1 MKRTFAIG
9 DIHGCSKTFRKLV
22 EEGIQPTLEDEI
34 ICVGDYI
41 DRGPDSKG
49 VIDSIIELRA
59 RGIQVH
65 TLRGNH
71 EQMFLDSLGDDEARE
86 EWLMN
91 GGQAT
96 CKSFGIKNAPQ
107 ISDHYLSFFS
117 GTKYYHMT
125 DQFIV
130 VHAGLNF
137 EPDDPF
143 EDKDAM
149 LWTRNTDV
157 DLAKTNGKRIIH
169 GHTPTPLKR
178 IGMLLHTPS
187 INIDGGCV
195 INHIRGM
202 GYLVAIDLDSLELL
216 AIKNCE

>member
-22 EEGIQPTLEDEI
+22 EEGIQPTPDDEI

-49 VIDSIIELRA
+49 VIDFILELRD
-59 RGIQVH
+59 RGIRVH

-71 EQMFLDSLGDDEARE
+71 EQMFLDSLGDDEAQE

-91 GGQAT
+91 GGQVT
-96 CKSFGIKNAPQ
+96 CKSFGIMDSTQ
-107 ISDHYLSFFS
+107 IPERYLAFFS
-117 GTKYYHMT
+117 GTKYFHVAEH
-125 DQFIV
+125 FIV

-143 EDKDAM
+143 GDKDAM

-157 DLAKTNGKRIIH
+157 DLAKTKGRRIIH
-169 GHTPTPLKR
+169 GHTPTHLKR
-178 IGMLLHTPS
+178 IGMLRQTPS

-195 INHIRGM
+195 MKHIRGM